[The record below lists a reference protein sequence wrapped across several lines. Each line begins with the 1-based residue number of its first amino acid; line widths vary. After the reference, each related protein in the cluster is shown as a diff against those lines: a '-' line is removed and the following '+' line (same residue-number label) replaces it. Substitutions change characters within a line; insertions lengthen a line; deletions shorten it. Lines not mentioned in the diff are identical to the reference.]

1 MLKYLNLDVKN
12 ALKDGVKTLDNLQTK
27 VTQIHNDVHKK
38 EVAEKDWLGWYDL
51 PNKYDKDEFIR
62 MYNKSQEWKKQG
74 VELVVVIGIGGS
86 YLGAKSGYDFIYGP
100 YSIKKPDMELMFAGN
115 DISAEALVAKL
126 QYAKNKKFAINVI
139 SKSGTTLEPS
149 IAFREFRN
157 LLEKKEGEKASSLIA
172 ATTDKAKGVLFEL
185 SVKKGYEK
193 FIIPDD
199 VGGRFSVLTPV
210 GLFPFMCAGID
221 ASKVLKGAQ
230 ETNEQLSSDK
240 LELNPAY
247 LYAATRYFLHTEK
260 GFDIEM
266 MVSYEPKLQYFAEWW
281 KQLFGESEGKDG
293 KGIWPTSS
301 IFSTD
306 LHSLGQMIQEGNKI
320 LFETVLT
327 LKNTSENIYF
337 EKDQNDYD
345 KLNYL
350 AGNNLHNVNNV
361 AFEATTKAHTEVG
374 NVPNIHLLFDS
385 FNEETLGALFMFFER
400 ALTMSAYLL
409 GVNPFNQPGVEV
421 YKKNMFSILEK
432 K

>member
-1 MLKYLNLDVKN
+1 MLKYLSLDVKN
-12 ALKDGVKTLDNLQTK
+12 ALKNNIKDVEYLQKK
-27 VTQIHNDVHKK
+27 VTQIHNDVKNK
-38 EVAEKDWLGWYDL
+38 EVDEKDWLGWYDL
-51 PNKYDKDEFIR
+51 PKNYNKDEFVR
-62 MYNKSQEWKKQG
+62 MYNKSQEWKKAG
-74 VELVVVIGIGGS
+74 VEVVVVIGIGGS

-100 YSIKKPDMELMFAGN
+100 YSQKQPDMELLFAGN
-115 DISAEALVAKL
+115 DISADTLVSKL
-126 QYAKNKKFAINVI
+126 QYVKNKKFAINVI

-157 LLEKKEGEKASSLIA
+157 LLEKKEGENANKLVA

-185 SVKKGYEK
+185 ATKKGYEK

-199 VGGRFSVLTPV
+199 IGGRFSVLTPV

-221 ASKVLKGAQ
+221 ALRVLQGAQ
-230 ETNEQLSSDK
+230 ETNEELSSDK
-240 LELNPAY
+240 LDENPAY
-247 LYAATRYFLHTEK
+247 LYAATRYFLHNEK

-266 MVSYEPKLQYFAEWW
+266 MVSYEPKLQYFSEWW

-327 LKNTSENIYF
+327 LKNPNENIYF
-337 EKDQNDYD
+337 EEDQVDYD

-350 AGNNLHNVNNV
+350 SGNNLHNINNV

-374 NVPNIHLLFDS
+374 NVPNIHILFDR
-385 FNEETLGALFMFFER
+385 FNEETLGALFIFFER

-421 YKKNMFSILEK
+421 YKKNMFSMLK